1 MFEVLS
7 IETLIAFV
15 TASVVLSLVP
25 GPDNLF
31 VMSHSA
37 LKGWRIGFYTTLG
50 LCTGLIGH
58 TVLVAIGVSVI
69 FQTSAI
75 AFNGLKI
82 VGACY
87 LLYLAW
93 LSVQNKELNLGGTD
107 RDSTNRSYYFTGVIM
122 NLTNPKVALFFL
134 VFLPQFVN
142 TSNDN
147 VTIQIFLL
155 GLLFILSALCVFT
168 SIAYLASFLEDILKK
183 SKTVN
188 KNLNILAALV
198 YFALAINLF
207 FVPGRQNIFE

>member
-122 NLTNPKVALFFL
+122 NLANPKVALFFL

-168 SIAYLASFLEDILKK
+168 SIAYLASFMEDILKK

-207 FVPGRQNIFE
+207 FVTW

>member
-7 IETLIAFV
+7 IETIIAFV

-37 LKGWRIGFYTTLG
+37 LKGWRIGFYITLG

-58 TVLVAIGVSVI
+58 TILVAIGVSVI

-82 VGACY
+82 IGACY

-107 RDSTNRSYYFTGVIM
+107 KNNTNRSYYFTGVIM

-168 SIAYLASFLEDILKK
+168 LIAYLASFLENFLKQ

-188 KNLNILAALV
+188 KNLNILAALI
-198 YFALAINLF
+198 YLSLAINLF
-207 FVPGRQNIFE
+207 FVTW

>member
-1 MFEVLS
+1 MFEILS
-7 IETLIAFV
+7 TETIIAFV

-25 GPDNLF
+25 GPDNIF

-82 VGACY
+82 IGACY

-107 RDSTNRSYYFTGVIM
+107 KDSTNRSYYLTGVIM

-147 VTIQIFLL
+147 VSIQIFLL

-188 KNLNILAALV
+188 KNLNILAALI

-207 FVPGRQNIFE
+207 FVTF

>member
-7 IETLIAFV
+7 IETIIAFV

-37 LKGWRIGFYTTLG
+37 LKGWRIGFYITLG

-58 TVLVAIGVSVI
+58 TILVAIGVSVI

-82 VGACY
+82 IGACY

-107 RDSTNRSYYFTGVIM
+107 KNITNRSYYFTGVIM

-134 VFLPQFVN
+134 VFLPQFVY

-168 SIAYLASFLEDILKK
+168 SIAYLASFLEDILKT
-183 SKTVN
+183 SKMVN
-188 KNLNILAALV
+188 RNLNLLAALI

-207 FVPGRQNIFE
+207 FVTR

>member
-7 IETLIAFV
+7 IETIIAFV

-37 LKGWRIGFYTTLG
+37 LKGWRVGFYITLG

-69 FQTSAI
+69 FRTSAI

-82 VGACY
+82 IGACY

-93 LSVQNKELNLGGTD
+93 LYIQNKELNLGGTD
-107 RDSTNRSYYFTGVIM
+107 KNNTNRSYYFTGVIM

-142 TSNDN
+142 TGNEN

-168 SIAYLASFLEDILKK
+168 SIAYLASFLENFLKK

-188 KNLNILAALV
+188 KNLNLLAALI

-207 FVPGRQNIFE
+207 FVTW

>member
-1 MFEVLS
+1 MFEILS
-7 IETLIAFV
+7 IETIIAFV
-15 TASVVLSLVP
+15 SASLVLSLVP

-31 VMSHSA
+31 VMSNSA
-37 LKGWRIGFYTTLG
+37 FIGWRAGFYTTLG
-50 LCTGLIGH
+50 LCTGLVGH
-58 TVLVAIGVSVI
+58 TALVAIGVSVI

-75 AFNGLKI
+75 AFNALKI
-82 VGACY
+82 IGAFY

-93 LSVQNKELNLGGTD
+93 LSLRSKELNLGGTKENN
-107 RDSTNRSYYFTGVIM
+107 SSRSYYFTGVIM

-147 VTIQIFLL
+147 VSIQISLL

-168 SIAYLASFLEDILKK
+168 SIAYLASFLEDILKQ

-188 KNLNILAALV
+188 KNLNILAALI

-207 FVPGRQNIFE
+207 FVTF

>member
-7 IETLIAFV
+7 TETIIAFV
-15 TASVVLSLVP
+15 TASVILSLVP

-58 TVLVAIGVSVI
+58 TILVAIGVSVI

-75 AFNGLKI
+75 AFNGLKVI
-82 VGACY
+82 GACY

-107 RDSTNRSYYFTGVIM
+107 KNSTNRSYYLTGVIM

-168 SIAYLASFLEDILKK
+168 SIAYLASFLENFLKK

-188 KNLNILAALV
+188 KNLNILAAIV

-207 FVPGRQNIFE
+207 FVTW

>member
-37 LKGWRIGFYTTLG
+37 LKGWRIGFYITLG

-183 SKTVN
+183 SKTVTRT
-188 KNLNILAALV
+188 LTYLQL
-198 YFALAINLF
+198 
-207 FVPGRQNIFE
+207 